1 MKPGAVT
8 FDIGGIIYSDD
19 VFRRAIYGAL
29 QDLAG
34 DIDESRFEDI
44 YVSHLKSQSGSLRSK
59 LCQEFLG
66 SLEAK
71 EELMAKA
78 TALWK
83 FSDADLYA
91 DAKSCIKEMKDRGCA
106 IGIVANQ
113 AATVV
118 DSLREHGIAQL
129 IDFMGVSAL
138 IGLEKPN
145 PEIFKKAIDVLGFA
159 PEQIVHIGNRLDTD
173 VIPAQSLGMRTAWI
187 LRGEAN
193 PEPTESD
200 LATPDI
206 VMKSLIGIPEAIA
219 AL

>member
-1 MKPGAVT
+1 MKPSAVT

-19 VFRRAIYGAL
+19 VFKRAIYGAL

-91 DAKSCIKEMKDRGCA
+91 DAKKCIKEMKDLGCA

-145 PEIFKKAIDVLGFA
+145 PEIFKKAIDALGFA

-193 PEPTESD
+193 PEPTERD